1 MITVFT
7 PTYNRENT
15 LARLYESLKEQTY
28 KDFEWLIVDDGSTDS
43 TSSLI
48 QKFQEENIIHI
59 RYYYTS
65 NGGKH
70 RAINLGVKK
79 ANGEL
84 FFIVDSD
91 DYILPNAL
99 DIIWKYW
106 NSIPQKELYSGL
118 TFRKYD
124 IKNKKLCG
132 RKFHEK
138 VFESNHVEVSNI
150 YGDVDYAIIFSKNIL
165 KQFPFPEIEDEKFV
179 PEGFMWAQITSS
191 YKMKYIDEII
201 YFCEYKDD
209 GYTKNFKKNF
219 KTNPKGFRMSY
230 KYTFMNKNYKLEKRM
245 KAFIRIIQSYYYEF
259 LKKE

>member
-48 QKFQEENIIHI
+48 QKFQEENIIQI

-70 RAINLGVKK
+70 RAINFGVKK

-91 DYILPNAL
+91 DYVMPNVL
-99 DIIWKYW
+99 
-106 NSIPQKELYSGL
+106 
-118 TFRKYD
+118 
-124 IKNKKLCG
+124 
-132 RKFHEK
+132 
-138 VFESNHVEVSNI
+138 
-150 YGDVDYAIIFSKNIL
+150 
-165 KQFPFPEIEDEKFV
+165 
-179 PEGFMWAQITSS
+179 
-191 YKMKYIDEII
+191 EII
-201 YFCEYKDD
+201 
-209 GYTKNFKKNF
+209 
-219 KTNPKGFRMSY
+219 
-230 KYTFMNKNYKLEKRM
+230 
-245 KAFIRIIQSYYYEF
+245 
-259 LKKE
+259 